1 MNDTQKRRGSR
12 KERKRERER
21 KNTDITQKMLID
33 PGLKCV
39 VSHSFGMHG

>member
-12 KERKRERER
+12 KERERER